1 MHTLGFN
8 HEMARHDRDNYIV
21 VVYPN
26 IEVILLSLVYK
37 LMFLKCRRGGKTNS
51 KWEILEFMITLILTG
66 SMFCPQ
72 IFFLKNHEF
81 SQCHVVWCLWVQ
93 KEEVRWHGC
102 CPDKNFLSKLSE
114 ECVWFSSGIRLY
126 KNHLIWSCCAE
137 VSVWGSYFWINNRS
151 ENRSEPLWWVEDQE
165 ILFWTWD

>member
-72 IFFLKNHEF
+72 IFFEKSWILSVSCCMVFTGLERGSTVAWLLPWQELSIQTF
-81 SQCHVVWCLWVQ
+81 WRMSLVQ
-93 KEEVRWHGC
+93 LRY
-102 CPDKNFLSKLSE
+102 
-114 ECVWFSSGIRLY
+114 RLY
-126 KNHLIWSCCAE
+126 KNHLIWSCCAA